1 MWAARR
7 SAGGHVIRLPEVAVQ
22 TDHARSVQNHPA
34 TALDHARHHRARAG
48 EHAFQV
54 DADHDIELFVAHHA
68 GQRAVLVLDELTIAQ
83 DAGVVDQDVYRAEPG
98 RHLFHRALD
107 RGGAGDIHLLENAAA
122 LLRFAVLYVPGGDA
136 AAFQGEAAR
145 GGETDTSGAAGHDD
159 YLIFQSRF
167 DHLCLPPNVAHR
179 EAVGERVFRVH
190 HVLREARDPRLP
202 GERRHR
208 SEEHTSELQS
218 LRHLVC

>member
-83 DAGVVDQDVYRAEPG
+83 DAGVVDRGVSPAGPGPPLFPRAP
-98 RHLFHRALD
+98 D
-107 RGGAGDIHLLENAAA
+107 RGGGGDIHLLENAPACA
-122 LLRFAVLYVPGGDA
+122 SPSFTSQSFTSHDATRQPSDRKSTRLNSSHLGISYAV
-136 AAFQGEAAR
+136 
-145 GGETDTSGAAGHDD
+145 
-159 YLIFQSRF
+159 
-167 DHLCLPPNVAHR
+167 
-179 EAVGERVFRVH
+179 
-190 HVLREARDPRLP
+190 
-202 GERRHR
+202 
-208 SEEHTSELQS
+208 
-218 LRHLVC
+218 